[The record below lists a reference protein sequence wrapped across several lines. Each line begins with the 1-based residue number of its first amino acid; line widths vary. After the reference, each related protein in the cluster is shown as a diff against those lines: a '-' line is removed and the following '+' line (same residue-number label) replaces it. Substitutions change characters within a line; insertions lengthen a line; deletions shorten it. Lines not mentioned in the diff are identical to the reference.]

1 MDEAL
6 GELAGDTNVEL
17 PRLKFLKKS
26 STIASF
32 VNGNTRIFH
41 FISHGSKGSESP
53 LARTDP
59 ELLIGDGV
67 DGDMIGNVFGN
78 SESSAICLLVMACH
92 SYNLLKHIPEEK
104 LKNIE
109 HLVLCKGKLSDKES
123 QQFSAG
129 FYCAL
134 LHEQLTIASSIR
146 KGFERIGET
155 IKQGERT
162 VGFELIYYSKGLE
175 VDFESIESKKQNQ
188 KLK

>member
-1 MDEAL
+1 M
-6 GELAGDTNVEL
+6 GESVG
-17 PRLKFLKKS
+17 K
-26 STIASF
+26 
-32 VNGNTRIFH
+32 TR
-41 FISHGSKGSESP
+41 S
-53 LARTDP
+53 

-67 DGDMIGNVFGN
+67 DGDMIGNA
-78 SESSAICLLVMACH
+78 ESSAICLLVMACH

-146 KGFERIGET
+146 KGFERIGMT
-155 IKQGERT
+155 IKKGDRT
-162 VGFELIYYSKGLE
+162 VG
-175 VDFESIESKKQNQ
+175 FESIESKKQNQ
-188 KLK
+188 KLN